1 MAIGAQDYI
10 DQLLVKK
17 YSLEKVDNQDAIESM
32 INPEKMMEAM
42 NDYSSMSRN
51 MFALSQK
58 LNSACSAINAMRA
71 NYRKAATLDEEE
83 GYYEEDGGSYEEE
96 AAY

>member
-17 YSLEKVDNQDAIESM
+17 YAQEQVDNHSETPSM
-32 INPEKMMEAM
+32 VNPEKMMEAM
-42 NDYSSMSRN
+42 NDYATMSRN

-58 LNSACSAINAMRA
+58 LNQACYSIKAANAQ
-71 NYRKAATLDEEE
+71 YRKAPTL
-83 GYYEEDGGSYEEE
+83 S
-96 AAY
+96 

>member
-17 YSLEKVDNQDAIESM
+17 YAQEQVDNHSETPSM
-32 INPEKMMEAM
+32 VNPEKMMEAM
-42 NDYSSMSRN
+42 SDYANMSRN

-58 LNSACSAINAMRA
+58 LSSACNKINAVSA
-71 NYRKAATLDEEE
+71 KYRKAPTPL
-83 GYYEEDGGSYEEE
+83 Y
-96 AAY
+96 

>member
-17 YSLEKVDNQDAIESM
+17 YAQEKVDNHDGVASM
-32 INPEKMMEAM
+32 VQPEKMMEAM
-42 NDYSSMSRN
+42 SDYANMSRN

-58 LNSACSAINAMRA
+58 LSAACSKINAA
-71 NYRKAATLDEEE
+71 NAKYRKAPNPL
-83 GYYEEDGGSYEEE
+83 Y
-96 AAY
+96 